1 VTRWMWL
8 IAGLL
13 LGADWLRRSIATV
26 LGMGRLEDLTRS
38 EWNRL
43 PSLGSNQPR
52 IAVVVPA
59 RNEAGK
65 LEQCLRSL
73 LGQDYPEIKIC
84 AVDDRS
90 SDSTGK
96 IMDELQ
102 RDSSDQL
109 DVLHIRELP
118 AGWLGKTHAMW
129 RGAAATASEWI
140 LFSDG
145 DIVFRADTIRRAL
158 TYAELTGC
166 DHLVIFPTMIMKSF
180 GERTML
186 GFFGLASSLW
196 LRAWKVRDP
205 RARDFIGI
213 GAFNLIRR
221 RTYDSLG
228 TYQALRMEVIDDL
241 KLGEAVKELG
251 FIQGCVRGPGLVQL
265 RWAEGAFGVVRNMQ
279 KNLFSL
285 LHFSWVLTVGA
296 AIGTLLY
303 HIGPWVGLL
312 LAPGATRIGF
322 ALAAFSILLLYQRL
336 ARQFEL
342 PALYVMTQPL
352 ASLMFVY
359 ALLNSAASS
368 IVHGGVVWRGTTYRL
383 NEIRQASKERRAGT
397 EVRLKDRA
405 TRPDESNFGVNL

>member
-1 VTRWMWL
+1 MTRWMWL
-8 IAGLL
+8 IAGLV
-13 LGADWLRRSIATV
+13 LGADWLRRS
-26 LGMGRLEDLTRS
+26 LGAVRGMSKLEDLTRS
-38 EWNRL
+38 QWNRL
-43 PSLGSNQPR
+43 PSLAGNQPH

-59 RNEAGK
+59 RNESAK

-73 LGQDYPEIKIC
+73 LGQDYPELQIC

-96 IMDELQ
+96 IMEELQ
-102 RDSSDQL
+102 RECSARL

-118 AGWLGKTHAMW
+118 ARWLGKTHAMW
-129 RGAAATASEWI
+129 RGAAATDSEWI

-145 DIVFRADTIRRAL
+145 DIVFRADAIRRAL
-158 TYAELTGC
+158 TYAEMTGC
-166 DHLVIFPTMIMKSF
+166 DHLVILPTMIMKTF

-205 RARDFIGI
+205 REKDFIGI

-221 RTYDSLG
+221 RAYEGLG

-241 KLGEAVKELG
+241 KLGQAVKEHG
-251 FIQGCVRGPGLVQL
+251 FVQDCVRGPGLVQL
-265 RWAEGAFGVVRNMQ
+265 RWAEGGFGIVRNMQ

-285 LHFSWVLTVGA
+285 LHFSWPLTVGA
-296 AIGTLLY
+296 AIATILY

-312 LAPGATRIGF
+312 LAPGATKIGF
-322 ALAAFSILLLYQRL
+322 AFGVFSIVLLYQRL

-342 PALYVMTQPL
+342 RAWYLITQPV

-368 IVHGGVVWRGTTYRL
+368 IVHGGVVWRGTTYSL
-383 NEIRQASKERRAGT
+383 NEIRQASKERRAST
-397 EVRLKDRA
+397 EGRLKERA
-405 TRPDESNFGVNL
+405 PEAR